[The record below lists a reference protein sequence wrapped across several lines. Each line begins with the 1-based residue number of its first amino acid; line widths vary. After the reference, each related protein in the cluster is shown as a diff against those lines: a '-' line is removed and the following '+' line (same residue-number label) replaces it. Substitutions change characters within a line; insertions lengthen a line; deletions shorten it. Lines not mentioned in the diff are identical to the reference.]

1 MGYSNSEEK
10 KMSILDRLKEVLGQ
24 RPEPEVDP
32 SPEMAGPFTE
42 LGSTG
47 LRQVGGVVTE
57 EWQPR
62 LQGEQGVRTYREMSE
77 GDPTVGAVLFAIE
90 MLVRQV
96 HWGVEPAGTEERDI
110 ENAAFLE
117 SCMNDLD
124 RPWTSLISEVLTMLT
139 YGWSVHEIVYK
150 VRRGTNANPPSAV
163 RDGRIGWR
171 GLPIRG
177 QSTLLRW
184 ELGQHE
190 QVDGFTQIHPTTY
203 KQITIPSEKMIHF
216 RTKDRRGP
224 EGLSVLRNA
233 YRPWLYKKRL
243 EEIEAIGIERDMAGL
258 PVAHVP
264 SELLDANASGGQK
277 ALLGEIKK
285 LVRGIKINEQ
295 MGVVFPHE
303 LDVNGQPRYKLEL
316 LSSTGSKAKSPGPS
330 IERYKTDIAMSVL
343 ADFIFLGHAK
353 SGSYALS
360 SSKTELFAAAIGSW
374 LDTIADTISMQAV
387 PRLFRMNGI
396 PGPYPKIAHGDIET
410 PDLGEL
416 GSFILN
422 LSNAGALTLPDD
434 RLERHLRRVASL
446 PEPDDDT
453 EI

>member
-1 MGYSNSEEK
+1 MGIIDKLRN
-10 KMSILDRLKEVLGQ
+10 RLGQ
-24 RPEPEVDP
+24 RPEESATPEKAAHFA
-32 SPEMAGPFTE
+32 EM
-42 LGSTG
+42 GSTG
-47 LRQVGGVVTE
+47 LRQVGGVLTE
-57 EWQPR
+57 EWHPR
-62 LQGEQGVRTYREMSE
+62 LHGEQGIRTYREMSE
-77 GDPTVGAVLFAIE
+77 GDPTVGAILFAIE

-117 SCMNDLD
+117 SCMNDMD
-124 RPWTSLISEVLTMLT
+124 RPWTSFISEVLTMLT

-150 VRRGTNANPPSAV
+150 VRMGPEATPSSAT

-171 GLPIRG
+171 RLPIRG
-177 QSTLLRW
+177 QSTILRW
-184 ELGQHE
+184 ELGPHE

-203 KQITIPSEKMIHF
+203 KQITIPPEKMIHF
-216 RTKDRRGP
+216 RTRDRRGP
-224 EGLSVLRNA
+224 EGMSVLRNA
-233 YRPWLYKKRL
+233 YRPWLFKKRL

-277 ALLGEIKK
+277 ALLNEIKK

-316 LSSTGSKAKSPGPS
+316 LSSTGKAKPPGPS

-343 ADFIFLGHAK
+343 ADFIFLGHTK

-396 PGPYPKIAHGDIET
+396 RGPYPSIAHGDIET

-416 GSFILN
+416 GDFISKI
-422 LSNAGALTLPDD
+422 SNAGALTLPDD

-446 PEPDDDT
+446 PEPEDYT